1 MKPCDYETTNQSETE
16 LQDQFSGE
24 PPSTFFKL
32 LLQVCAKPVNYHEPV
47 PGPKQKTYLMYLKW
61 LKYY

>member
-1 MKPCDYETTNQSETE
+1 MKLCDHETTNQSKAE

-47 PGPKQKTYLMYLKW
+47 PGQKQKTYST
-61 LKYY
+61 